1 MGDTEV
7 WWLLIAV
14 LLALVGIGVLF
25 ASFSRVT
32 TRLPIAQLLADGA
45 NPIRPRRFGIDVAR
59 RRFVVALGLLAASVI
74 TYGTA
79 TATIAIPASDR
90 LPDPFATVDP
100 EDTPYA
106 HAHPPFYAH
115 PPVYAPPPRHPSFV
129 KRSKPSPTH

>member
-14 LLALVGIGVLF
+14 LLALVGVGVLF

-32 TRLPIAQLLADGA
+32 TRLPIAQLLAGGT

-59 RRFVVALGLLAASVI
+59 RRFVVALGLLAASVT
-74 TYGTA
+74 TYGAA

-90 LPDPFATVDP
+90 LSDPFEIPCPTQY
-100 EDTPYA
+100 EL
-106 HAHPPFYAH
+106 AHPLIY
-115 PPVYAPPPRHPSFV
+115 VR
-129 KRSKPSPTH
+129 